1 MDYLFL
7 EKKCRECGTTPTA
20 LSLKLGLSKGNTS
33 NWKKGGNPSAEILV
47 KLADELDCTVDN
59 LLGRSN
65 NVTLNFGN
73 NNTAGRDVN
82 VTNGKNCVENCFDK
96 TTLQVAQ
103 IFQNLNFEDKL
114 TIMNL
119 ISDLSKKR
127 DSTG

>member
-1 MDYLFL
+1 MEEKFL
-7 EKKCRECGTTPTA
+7 K
-20 LSLKLGLSKGNTS
+20 
-33 NWKKGGNPSAEILV
+33 LV

-82 VTNGKNCVENCFDK
+82 VTNGKNCAENCFDK